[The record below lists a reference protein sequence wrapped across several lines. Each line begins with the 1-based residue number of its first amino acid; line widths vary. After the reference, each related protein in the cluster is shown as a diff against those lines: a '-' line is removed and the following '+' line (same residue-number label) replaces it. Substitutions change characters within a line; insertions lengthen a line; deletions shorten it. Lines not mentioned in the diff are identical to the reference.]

1 MTPLVILGK
10 VPVEVEMLRVEV
22 LAVVGANRIH
32 IQTTVVQVVV
42 TPVHLTPAV
51 TNIEK
56 GNKLNTNILS
66 PDSLIYGIGISMIL
80 GVVVWLGFKK
90 NKKIMSCCN
99 FMSGLFTSVWLLIVL
114 LGQTLGIYWQYAL
127 LYTALFFATTSSLHM
142 IIQNWGSNN
151 GNE

>member
-1 MTPLVILGK
+1 VIQA
-10 VPVEVEMLRVEV
+10 
-22 LAVVGANRIH
+22 AVTRD
-32 IQTTVVQVVV
+32 
-42 TPVHLTPAV
+42 HLTPAV

-66 PDSLIYGIGISMIL
+66 PDSLIYGLGISMIL
-80 GVVVWLGFKK
+80 GVLVWLGFKK

-127 LYTALFFATTSSLHM
+127 LYTALFFATASSLHM
-142 IIQNWGSNN
+142 IKQNWGSNN